1 MMDDILKQINA
12 GEVSGVQFKER
23 ILDKYD
29 IACELVA
36 FSNSHGGKLVVG
48 IKDKTGETNALS
60 YSEVQETTNLLS
72 DIASENVVP
81 SILIKIDTVE
91 VEDGYLV
98 VATVK
103 EGLNKPYHDNK
114 GIVWVKNGADKR
126 KVFDNAELAEMMTD
140 CGSFAPDEAGVRDA
154 TVNDLDATTIK
165 LFLGNRFD
173 RVLEKKGLT
182 GDAFNEASLDMI
194 CSAIAK
200 GHDCE
205 KILRNLRFIR
215 PDGTLTVAA
224 MLLFGKYTQRWLP
237 MMTAKCICF
246 AGNSIGSKVFRDKV
260 NDADME
266 GNLLHQYDT
275 IMDFFTRNLHNVQV
289 GDEFNSMGKLEI
301 PYTSLVEFTVN
312 SLVHRSLNMKAPV
325 RIFIFDNRVEI
336 HSPGALPNGL
346 TIDDIKAGTSMPR
359 NMFLFNN
366 AIYLLPYTGVGSGI
380 TRALDEDINVTFMNN
395 DKAQEFVITVWRE
408 ESNQVEGKSNQ
419 VGNQVEEESNEVEG
433 KSNQVQDSDTGLRH
447 SDTDHDT
454 FAEDHDTFAE
464 DHDTQLRHS
473 DTDHD
478 TFVED
483 HDTIHSYHDTKRVPL
498 TNKQKDIVN
507 FCSVPRTSREIL
519 ERAGVVYHTKNIA
532 KYITSLVAAGYLQ
545 MTNPDNPTASNQKYK
560 KVTTK

>member
-1 MMDDILKQINA
+1 
-12 GEVSGVQFKER
+12 
-23 ILDKYD
+23 
-29 IACELVA
+29 
-36 FSNSHGGKLVVG
+36 
-48 IKDKTGETNALS
+48 
-60 YSEVQETTNLLS
+60 
-72 DIASENVVP
+72 
-81 SILIKIDTVE
+81 
-91 VEDGYLV
+91 
-98 VATVK
+98 
-103 EGLNKPYHDNK
+103 
-114 GIVWVKNGADKR
+114 
-126 KVFDNAELAEMMTD
+126 
-140 CGSFAPDEAGVRDA
+140 
-154 TVNDLDATTIK
+154 
-165 LFLGNRFD
+165 
-173 RVLEKKGLT
+173 
-182 GDAFNEASLDMI
+182 
-194 CSAIAK
+194 
-200 GHDCE
+200 
-205 KILRNLRFIR
+205 
-215 PDGTLTVAA
+215 
-224 MLLFGKYTQRWLP
+224 
-237 MMTAKCICF
+237 
-246 AGNSIGSKVFRDKV
+246 
-260 NDADME
+260 
-266 GNLLHQYDT
+266 
-275 IMDFFTRNLHNVQV
+275 
-289 GDEFNSMGKLEI
+289 MGKLEI

-408 ESNQVEGKSNQ
+408 ESNQVEEES
-419 VGNQVEEESNEVEG
+419 NQVEEESNQIEEE
-433 KSNQVQDSDTGLRH
+433 SNQVEGESNQVEDHNTGLRH
-447 SDTDHDT
+447 SDTD
-454 FAEDHDTFAE
+454 
-464 DHDTQLRHS
+464 L

-478 TFVED
+478 TFAED

>member
-60 YSEVQETTNLLS
+60 YSEEQETTNLLS

-91 VEDGYLV
+91 VEDGNLV

-165 LFLGNRFD
+165 QFLGNRFE

-182 GDAFNEASLDMI
+182 GDAFNEASLDAI

-224 MLLFGKYTQRWLP
+224 MLLFGKYTQRWMP

-246 AGNSIGSKVFRDKV
+246 AGNSIGGKVFRDKV

-380 TRALDEDINVTFMNN
+380 TRALDEDVNVTFMNN

-408 ESNQVEGKSNQ
+408 ESNEVEEKSNQVEGKSNQVEGKSNQ
-419 VGNQVEEESNEVEG
+419 VGNQVEQKSNQVEE
-433 KSNQVQDSDTGLRH
+433 KSNQVQDSDTRLRH
-447 SDTDHDT
+447 SGTDLDTRLRHSNT
-454 FAEDHDTFAE
+454 NL
-464 DHDTQLRHS
+464 DTQLRHS
-473 DTDHD
+473 DTKK
-478 TFVED
+478 V
-483 HDTIHSYHDTKRVPL
+483 SL
-498 TNKQKDIVN
+498 SNKQRDIVN
-507 FCSVPRTSREIL
+507 FCSVPRTTTEIM
-519 ERAGVVYHTKNIA
+519 ERLGLSNQTKNRER
-532 KYITSLVAAGYLQ
+532 YITSLVAAGYLQ

-560 KVTTK
+560 KVNKR